1 MVLMAMMRG
10 EPVKPC
16 ERKVVREVSRQDM
29 PFLQTSGSAMVKPP
43 MVMVGGA
50 PMEVKTTST
59 SFGGWLLETVR
70 QDVTAASSWA
80 FPSRMIR
87 FAGRVWG
94 GKWASSLEGVRRRTM
109 QVCPWASDF
118 LRAARPTPVEAP
130 KKAMVLVEEDMMAVC
145 DSSGAPSGDDNQDL
159 DRRRLGNSDTIPR
172 VNNVERDVDWEIDTR
187 AQGIALYTENYNTL
201 PS

>member
-1 MVLMAMMRG
+1 
-10 EPVKPC
+10 
-16 ERKVVREVSRQDM
+16 
-29 PFLQTSGSAMVKPP
+29 
-43 MVMVGGA
+43 
-50 PMEVKTTST
+50 
-59 SFGGWLLETVR
+59 
-70 QDVTAASSWA
+70 
-80 FPSRMIR
+80 
-87 FAGRVWG
+87 
-94 GKWASSLEGVRRRTM
+94 M

-187 AQGIALYTENYNTL
+187 AQGI
-201 PS
+201 